1 MTDHAGPLEGISVI
15 DVATVIAGPAAAA
28 RLGDFGADVIKVEH
42 PRGGDT
48 ARSLG
53 WTAPGSDTALW
64 WKQIGRNKRP
74 VTLDLSKEAGQEVLL
89 RLVETA
95 DVLVESFRPGTLE
108 RWNLDPDKLLG
119 RNPHLVVLRVSGFGQ
134 TGPYRRRPGFGSLA
148 EAMSG
153 VAHMTGF
160 PDGPP
165 ILPPVA
171 LADEVAGLLGAF
183 AVMLALY
190 HRDVRGGTGQVID
203 LSLIEALFGI
213 TGPVAAAH
221 ETLGVVPGRLGN
233 RIAYAAPRSAYP
245 TKDGRWVALSGTSQ
259 SVAKRVLAAIGRPE
273 LIEDPR
279 FSSNATRVANVEEL
293 DAFIEEWT
301 SERTLEDV
309 LEAFETSEVAAAA
322 VLDVVGIVSDPQY
335 IERGTIERVPDEEL
349 GEVAVPQAQPRLS
362 ATPGRVRFAGR
373 PLGSANDEVYGDL
386 GVSPE
391 ELARLRAEGV
401 V

>member
-1 MTDHAGPLEGISVI
+1 MTGHAGPLEGIRVI

-42 PRGGDT
+42 PHGGDT

-74 VTLDLSKEAGQEVLL
+74 VTLDLSRGAGQEILL

-108 RWNLDPDKLLG
+108 RWNLDPDELLV
-119 RNPHLVVLRVSGFGQ
+119 RNPRLVVLRVSGFGQ

-153 VAHMTGF
+153 YAHMTGF

-165 ILPPVA
+165 VLPPVA

-190 HRDVRGGTGQVID
+190 HRDARGGSGQVID

-221 ETLGVVPGRLGN
+221 QTIGVVPGRLGN
-233 RIAYAAPRSAYP
+233 RIAFAAPRSAYP
-245 TKDGRWVALSGTSQ
+245 TKDGRWVALSWTSQ
-259 SVAKRVLAAIGRPE
+259 SVAGRVFAAIGRPE
-273 LIEDPR
+273 LIGDPR
-279 FSSNATRVANVEEL
+279 FSTNAARVANVEDL
-293 DAFIEEWT
+293 DALIEQWT

-309 LEAFETSEVAAAA
+309 LEAFEAGQVAAAA
-322 VLDVVGIVSDPQY
+322 VLDIEGILADPQY
-335 IERGTIERVPDEEL
+335 QERGTIAYVTDDEL
-349 GEVAVPQAQPRLS
+349 GDVAVPQAQPRLS
-362 ATPGRVRFAGR
+362 STPGRVRFAGR
-373 PLGSANDEVYGDL
+373 PLGAANDEVYGEL

-401 V
+401 M